1 MKSKGGEKLSEHPV
15 QPSQNKKNAL
25 TSERS
30 LTVAVALVTPAA
42 EYCIWESKGLA
53 AMGPKFLPLFSER
66 LTFVFS

>member
-30 LTVAVALVTPAA
+30 LTVAIALVIPAA
-42 EYCIWESKGLA
+42 EYCI
-53 AMGPKFLPLFSER
+53 
-66 LTFVFS
+66 